1 MDHLNSCKKSYTS
14 LVLFCPIWQPLV
26 THNYQAFRMWLVIKE
41 QNFAFYLILINL
53 HLNRHTCLV
62 AIVLDSAAV
71 AYVQKYRHE
80 WQYNLQA

>member
-1 MDHLNSCKKSYTS
+1 
-14 LVLFCPIWQPLV
+14 
-26 THNYQAFRMWLVIKE
+26 MWPVIKE

-62 AIVLDSAAV
+62 AIVLDRAAV

-80 WQYNLQA
+80 QQYNLQA